1 MNQENEYNKKFINNN
16 NLFNIEESLEKEQIK
31 KLYHMER
38 LQSKLSLRKK
48 KLNVK
53 LLNKR
58 KIFFK
63 NDENKKIDLESNS
76 ITDLFLK
83 IEKEYKNEDKLI
95 AILTQIEY
103 IVDPNL
109 NSKNNIL
116 DEDELTNIGFLE
128 KIYNIII
135 IYINSPNVIF
145 YISKSLLSTCLLL
158 KSDDSSDNSELLV
171 DKKETLNKRGYFISS
186 DKYITVYN
194 IILEKYLKS
203 SEKIA
208 QYMILFIA
216 KVAEEEKI
224 NQISLYLSQTL
235 NYIIE
240 SIDINNSSDKLFG
253 IKIMCLSKFENSLI
267 YENNF
272 ELSLKIQKIYIDI
285 FLNNNSFDLFKDL
298 NKEYDDTDL
307 LYNFLKIIEN
317 TSSEGK
323 NKKLIENMIK
333 SNILEFLIDNF
344 INANPILI
352 EIIIN
357 ILIDITNSESEI
369 GKRLI
374 NIGIIKYLVIIAT
387 DKTFPYELRQASLVP
402 IYNLMDINLWQLVL
416 FGQKVLK
423 VYCSLLNEQDIQPGI
438 FQEISYGLM
447 QMIIFCK
454 DEEECMNI
462 IIEEYYIIQLLC
474 KSIKQIIINFK
485 YQNQYNCFESF
496 CYIIFELL
504 SRYDDLTEKIIS
516 IFLKS
521 GGEEILD
528 LISSS
533 ILNIDLE
540 DDDSKEKNAII
551 SIENYVAMIKEKI
564 KDI

>member
-1 MNQENEYNKKFINNN
+1 MNQENEFNKQFINNN
-16 NLFNIEESLEKEQIK
+16 NLFNIEESFEKEENK
-31 KLYHMER
+31 KLYHIER
-38 LQSKLSLRKK
+38 LQTKLSLRKK
-48 KLNVK
+48 KLNEK

-58 KIFFK
+58 KIYFK

-95 AILTQIEY
+95 GILTQIEY

-109 NSKNNIL
+109 NSKSNIL
-116 DEDELTNIGFLE
+116 DEDELINIGFLE

-145 YISKSLLSTCLLL
+145 YISKILLSTCLLL
-158 KSDDSSDNSELLV
+158 KSDDSNDNSELLV
-171 DKKETLNKRGYFISS
+171 DKEETLNKRGYFISS

-203 SEKIA
+203 EEKIA
-208 QYMILFIA
+208 QNMILFIA
-216 KVAEEEKI
+216 KVAEDEKM

-240 SIDINNSSDKLFG
+240 SIDINNNSDKLFA

-285 FLNNNSFDLFKDL
+285 FLNNNSFDLFKNL

-323 NKKLIENMIK
+323 NKKLIE
-333 SNILEFLIDNF
+333 
-344 INANPILI
+344 
-352 EIIIN
+352 IIIN
-357 ILIDITNSESEI
+357 ILIDITNAESEI

-387 DKTFPYELRQASLVP
+387 DKTFAYELRQASLVP

-423 VYCSLLNEQDIQPGI
+423 VYCNLLNEQDIQPGI

-551 SIENYVAMIKEKI
+551 SIENYIAMIKEKI